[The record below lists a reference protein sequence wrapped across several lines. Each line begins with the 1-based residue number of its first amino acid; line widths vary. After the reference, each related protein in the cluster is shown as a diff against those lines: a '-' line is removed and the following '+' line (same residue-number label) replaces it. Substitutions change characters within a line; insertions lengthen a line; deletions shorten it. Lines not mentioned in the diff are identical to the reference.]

1 MTAATQTPSLAIPP
15 DANTGEK
22 LAHLARLKQRLV
34 GATQRKAAVLKAG
47 GIDSL
52 VELLASPHEPTLED
66 SLAVS
71 AEAANVL
78 GALSLPSI
86 ETVSILL
93 SARAYQAVSTAFARL
108 LGSTAPPPDIPESIY
123 QKHVESH
130 LRALKS
136 LYVDLVKVVGPRE
149 WGTDIIGASID
160 VAERRDAERL
170 WHSAAK
176 SSTVSDAKGKGKEED
191 VEMDGIEPNEA
202 AELSELQAKAT
213 KALEEVYQLQ
223 PSTAPP
229 PFAAGPSTLSSFASK
244 DRLSPTL
251 AAVLDLLNE
260 CSQFEPSSAP
270 PVALPQRL
278 RVADLVCAFLAGTV
292 RLPQQRQA
300 VAGGARGKETLAALK
315 RLAERGSDKVREGA
329 LKALSA
335 VVRDSHDAM
344 LTLLNLGDGDNVR
357 TRLHPFISFAQSPN
371 PSVRL
376 ATATLCAVLAKLLYP
391 PPALRIPESEL
402 GAPATIVLLSL
413 VEKEPTLRARAAFAF
428 AYLIADEPELQKRA
442 AAAQCFDI
450 FLKAFEQSSPPDQPY
465 LTSASFEEDA
475 RVREGLLLALAAMTA
490 SSEVHR
496 RMLLDAHLLPHL
508 LTSLVHPSV
517 GVRAAACHCIRAL
530 SRSVNVLR
538 TDLVESHAE
547 GPLVQLLR
555 EDENE
560 IVKITATAAVA
571 NLLLDFSPMR
581 KALVEAGCVPRMC
594 QLVLTSENEALKLN
608 ALWAIKNAVY
618 QSSAEFKRELLVHL
632 TWSDLASLIGS
643 QSPPQV
649 VEQALGVLRNVTCVT
664 NNEAITG
671 LSDAEMGEYR
681 LLALLEYQLGDGSVD
696 RKDDEQ
702 IILQALYCLNNI
714 ATAHE
719 AAQLAIASRTTL
731 LKLILNY
738 LDPSVPVQLRTAA
751 LWILHNL
758 IYRRGPSSL
767 SPSASSSSG
776 PPPRRQRRPFEIL
789 EKLRVLGLDAK
800 LRTMERDPELD
811 VRERVR
817 DLKEAMA

>member
-1 MTAATQTPSLAIPP
+1 MTAAAQAPSLAIPS
-15 DANTGEK
+15 DASTGEK

-47 GIDSL
+47 GVDSL
-52 VELLASPHEPTLED
+52 VELLVSPHEPTHED

-93 SARAYQAVSTAFARL
+93 SARAHQAVSTAFARV
-108 LGSTAPPPDIPESIY
+108 LGSTAPPPVIPHSIY

-130 LRALKS
+130 LRALKT

-160 VAERRDAERL
+160 LAERRDAERL
-170 WHSAAK
+170 WHPATKGSAAAN
-176 SSTVSDAKGKGKEED
+176 VKGKGKEED
-191 VEMDGIEPNEA
+191 VAMDGVEPNEA
-202 AELSELQAKAT
+202 SELSELQAMAT
-213 KALEEVYQLQ
+213 GALEEVYQLQ
-223 PSTAPP
+223 PLTATP
-229 PFAAGPSTLSSFASK
+229 PFAAGPSTLTSYASK

-251 AAVLDLLNE
+251 AALLDLLNE
-260 CSQFEPSSAP
+260 CAQFEPSSAP

-300 VAGGARGKETLAALK
+300 IAGGARGKETLAALK
-315 RLAERGSDKVREGA
+315 RLVEHGSDKVREGA

-357 TRLHPFISFAQSPN
+357 TRLHPFTLFAQSPN

-376 ATATLCAVLAKLLYP
+376 AAATLCAVLAKLLYP
-391 PPALRIPESEL
+391 PPALRIPEAEL

-428 AYLIADEPELQKRA
+428 AYLVADEPDLQKRA
-442 AAAQCFDI
+442 AAAQCFNV
-450 FLKAFEQSSPPDQPY
+450 LHKAFEQSSLHDQPY
-465 LTSASFEEDA
+465 LTPASFEEDA
-475 RVREGLLLALAAMTA
+475 RGLLLALAAMTA

-508 LTSLVHPSV
+508 LASLAHPAV

-555 EDENE
+555 DNENE
-560 IVKITATAAVA
+560 VVKVTATAAVA

-594 QLVLTSENEALKLN
+594 QLVMKSENEALKLN

-632 TWSDLASLIGS
+632 TWSDLASLIAS
-643 QSPPQV
+643 PSPPEI
-649 VEQALGVLRNVTCVT
+649 VEQALGVLRNITCVT

-671 LSDAEMGEYR
+671 LSDAEMGEDR
-681 LLALLEYQLGDGSVD
+681 LLGLLEDRLVDDSVD
-696 RKDDEQ
+696 PEEGER
-702 IILQALYCLNNI
+702 IILEVLYCLNNI

-731 LKLILNY
+731 LQLILHC
-738 LDPSVPVQLRTAA
+738 LDPAVPVQLRTAA

-758 IYRRGPSSL
+758 VYRRGTSSF
-767 SPSASSSSG
+767 SPSSSSG
-776 PPPRRQRRPFEIL
+776 PAPPRRRRPLEIV
-789 EKLRVLGLDAK
+789 EKLHALGLDAK
-800 LRTMERDPELD
+800 LLTMERDAELD